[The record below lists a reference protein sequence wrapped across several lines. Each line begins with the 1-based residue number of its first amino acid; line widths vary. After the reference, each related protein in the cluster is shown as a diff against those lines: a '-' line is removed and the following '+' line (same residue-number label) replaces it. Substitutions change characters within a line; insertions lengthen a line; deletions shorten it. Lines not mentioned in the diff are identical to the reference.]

1 MNIECGSIALSW
13 WTRKW
18 VVIER
23 EWLNNDMISE
33 NEGIGTWYWFMQHI
47 HVEREKEILAYLT
60 ASPYPGLTGGAWLIT
75 STTSCQQLLIISIV
89 CVTARI
95 VADTFHAE
103 RHASAFMMFIILFK
117 NLAYLPDHLHN
128 HMLCCSSAYRSI
140 MHLTDELTYCLADL

>member
-1 MNIECGSIALSW
+1 MWKHCTQLVDKEVSGNRERVVEQRYNFRERGDWNMILVHAACS
-13 WTRKW
+13 RK
-18 VVIER
+18 ER
-23 EWLNNDMISE
+23 KKM
-33 NEGIGTWYWFMQHI
+33 
-47 HVEREKEILAYLT
+47 LAYLT

-95 VADTFHAE
+95 VAGTFHAE
-103 RHASAFMMFIILFK
+103 RRASAFMMFIILFK
-117 NLAYLPDHLHN
+117 RCLAYLPDHLHN